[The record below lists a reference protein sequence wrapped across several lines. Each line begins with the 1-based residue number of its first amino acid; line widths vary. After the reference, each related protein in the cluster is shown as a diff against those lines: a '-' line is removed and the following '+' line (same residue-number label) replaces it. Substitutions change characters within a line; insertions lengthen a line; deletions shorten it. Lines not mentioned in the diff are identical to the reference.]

1 MTTFTF
7 ATSGVHTPILLSAH
21 AAYSASRSLIN
32 AGVDQVV
39 PFVVRR
45 PDTPTQHDIT
55 ALFPSYAAAD
65 AFATALRSGELCA
78 VSIADALQTNLVT
91 DPRATSGPPWAA
103 FGGVLATETLVTGAS
118 DGPTLPDGSKPT
130 TYVRY
135 AISTPAGG
143 NAQFGFVLSAVD
155 ELPSVFPAGGSLAAA
170 IYVRS
175 SVAAANIA
183 ARKDGYLDTVG
194 SGGSQAGAGTLLP
207 AATWQRRTA
216 FVTNNAPLN
225 GFRVAAN
232 FPSTSQFAGQVVEVT
247 CALFALGVTA
257 VPDHFDGVSAPPRY
271 SSGWTGPANA
281 SASVLVPMGVQV
293 EQFDG
298 ISSSQVRV
306 QNTPGIGA
314 TEVQF
319 TLTEVPA

>member
-21 AAYSASRSLIN
+21 AAYSASRSLVN

-39 PFVVRR
+39 PFIVQR

-65 AFATALRSGELCA
+65 AFAEALRSEGLCA
-78 VSIADALQTNLVT
+78 VSIADALRTNLVP
-91 DPRATSGPPWAA
+91 DPHLRTVAFTPSNGAATVTHPTALGPSGNGYMRVLWTAA
-103 FGGVLATETLVTGAS
+103 NTTSPQTITLTGSGLDELIPATPGDRFRHSSSMRRGGGDLSEAQVLSVNWHSSSGAFLSSSFGAS
-118 DGPTLPDGSKPT
+118 R
-130 TYVRY
+130 YVGLGWERWSDEFI
-135 AISTPAGG
+135 APA
-143 NAQFGFVLSAVD
+143 D
-155 ELPSVFPAGGSLAAA
+155 
-170 IYVRS
+170 
-175 SVAAANIA
+175 
-183 ARKDGYLDTVG
+183 
-194 SGGSQAGAGTLLP
+194 
-207 AATWQRRTA
+207 TA
-216 FVTNNAPLN
+216 FVRPLLVMSGLFEVN
-225 GFRVAAN
+225 DFVDFGDVLFEHDAALLP
-232 FPSTSQFAGQVVEVT
+232 FFSGDYSPSA
-247 CALFALGVTA
+247 A
-257 VPDHFDGVSAPPRY
+257 FDGA
-271 SSGWTGPANA
+271 WTGPADA
-281 SASVLVPMGVQV
+281 SASVLVPKGVQV